1 MAPEQNA
8 NMIFLTEEEAERI
21 KNTVKDRAQKCAG
34 LVGSAREPR
43 DLRGAISQAT
53 GAALMADMAAA
64 TISGGQ
70 GSHED
75 KVPALA
81 VGQPYAPCIVPFR
94 DLEPMTIADLK
105 METHHRGRRLTV
117 KRAAP
122 VVPQTAR
129 AWTMVQDMEGD
140 EIERIELCLHK
151 SRHGEDVLTSA
162 STLVIKEPYF
172 TVTDEG
178 EATLR
183 VDHPSDIIIFRKEI
197 ADGKPNLANG
207 VNGDAENAAALEKK
221 AKTCK
226 DKGNAALSK
235 PDLPLAHAQYTEGLK
250 FARHEIVFNASPDL
264 ARDLHRNRAHVNLLL
279 NQLDEAK
286 SDAKSAMIGKEDE
299 RSKELDSK
307 AYFRAGLAAYNLG
320 DFEEAKGLFEERVK
334 LMPNNKEANAL
345 LRRVQTRLREQE
357 TGEYDLKKLRAGLS
371 KARPRADAAS
381 FIGNTTIK
389 DSPGRGRGLFVTR
402 DIPAGEVIMC
412 EKSFCVVWGHEKEAL
427 IAMTYDVRDDRI
439 RVSPVGLAASIVEK
453 LISNPSQIERVTG
466 LYGDYQ
472 GDGKNVLKTEDGP
485 VVDTF
490 RVHDI
495 MSRNAFGP
503 GAQYG
508 EEGARNASTGL
519 WIRAAHTNHS
529 CVPNFKKEFVG
540 DLIILRALRPIAAGE
555 ELLHSYDET
564 PDYEARQKALM
575 TTWGFECDCALCTAE
590 KTDDPSVQKKRREMA
605 EEADAFVRSEHW
617 ANAKRLTVMK
627 AQRLAKAIDATYD
640 DEKYNKDIPRLAT
653 RRIQEWLALASPRR

>member
-1 MAPEQNA
+1 MAAQQNQ
-8 NMIFLTEEEAERI
+8 NQIFLTEEEAERI
-21 KNTVKDRAQKCAG
+21 KNTVKERTQKCAALLG
-34 LVGSAREPR
+34 GAREPR
-43 DLRGAISQAT
+43 DLRGSISQAT

-64 TISGGQ
+64 SVSAGQ
-70 GSHED
+70 DGQDS

-81 VGQPYAPCIVPFR
+81 VGQPYPPCILSAQN
-94 DLEPMTIADLK
+94 LEPMTLVDLK

-129 AWTMVQDMEGD
+129 AWTMVQDMEGE
-140 EIERIELCLHK
+140 EIERLELCLHK
-151 SRHGEDVLTSA
+151 SRHGEDLLTSA

-172 TVTDEG
+172 TLTDDG

-197 ADGKPNLANG
+197 ADGKPVLANG
-207 VNGDAENAAALEKK
+207 VNGDADDVAALEKK

-250 FARHEIVFNASPDL
+250 FARREAVLATSPNL

-279 NQLDEAK
+279 QQLDEAK
-286 SDAKSAMIGKEDE
+286 TDAKSALIGEEDQQ
-299 RSKELDSK
+299 SKELDSK
-307 AYFRAGLAAYNLG
+307 AYFRAGHAAYNLG
-320 DFEEAKGLFEERVK
+320 DFEDAKDLFEKRLKLTPDSKEAK
-334 LMPNNKEANAL
+334 AL
-345 LRRVQTRLREQE
+345 LRRAQRRLQEQQ
-357 TGEYDLKKLRAGLS
+357 TGEYDFRKMKAGLS
-371 KARPRADAAS
+371 KARPRVEAAS
-381 FIGNTTIK
+381 FIGNTIVK
-389 DSPGRGRGLFVTR
+389 DSPGRGRGLFATR
-402 DIPAGEVIMC
+402 DIPTGEVIMC
-412 EKSFCVVWGHEKEAL
+412 EKSFCVVWGHESEAL
-427 IAMTYDVRDDRI
+427 TAMTYDVRDDRI
-439 RVSPVGLAASIVEK
+439 RVSPVGLGASIVQK
-453 LISNPSQIERVTG
+453 LLSNPSQIDKVMG

-472 GDGKNVLKTEDGP
+472 GDGKNVSETEDGA

-519 WIRAAHTNHS
+519 WIWAAHTNHS

-540 DLIILRALRPIAAGE
+540 DLILLRALRPIAAGE

-564 PDYEARQKALM
+564 PDYELRQKALM
-575 TTWGFECDCALCTAE
+575 TTWGFECDCALCAVE
-590 KTDDPSVQKKRREMA
+590 GADDPDVQKKRRSLA

-617 ANAKRLTVMK
+617 ANPKRLTVAK
-627 AQRLAKAIDATYD
+627 AQRLAKAIDGTYD
-640 DEKYNKDIPRLAT
+640 DKRYSKDLPRLAA
-653 RRIQEWLALASPRR
+653 RRIQEWLALANPRR